1 MALAESYQGSL
12 RGMGRRR
19 RVSTIGKLRSSK
31 GYGALERILRHRS
44 RTGGAELAFG
54 EAPAI
59 PSHFEIGADG
69 TCLMTTVRRRTATA
83 LGVAF
88 DA

>member
-1 MALAESYQGSL
+1 MALAETYQGNH
-12 RGMGRRR
+12 RGAAQRCRALKAGE
-19 RVSTIGKLRSSK
+19 LRSNR

-54 EAPAI
+54 ETSGI

-69 TCLMTTVRRRTATA
+69 TCLMTPVRRRTVSV

-88 DA
+88 